1 MVPSLLRAVKEKT
14 QLTPNVRQ
22 PLQSKLQSFIGYLS
36 LEKGLS
42 KNTLQSYTYDLQ
54 HFVRTLPEAV
64 CNFNQ
69 INKTIIDG
77 WLSDLLHLKASS
89 RARKITSVRQ
99 FFEYLIKVH
108 ALEQNPLQHIKN
120 PLLRRLLPNTLSVDE
135 IETLQGSM
143 VLSYPQGL
151 RDRAMISVMYACGLR
166 VSELCDLVLQNLFLD
181 ENFIKVY
188 GKGSKE
194 RLVPIGAVAK
204 MHLQQYL
211 VYGRPKLQKSKTNNA
226 VFISQNGRPLSR
238 KTFWLHLKRYAKD
251 AKCQKNVKPHLLRHS
266 FATHLLIHG
275 ADLRSIQTM
284 LGHSDISTTQL
295 YTQLNP
301 VHLQEAYKKYHPRAF
316 ADTLQQKNERAKDAP
331 DIQLGNV

>member
-1 MVPSLLRAVKEKT
+1 MKENA
-14 QLTPNVRQ
+14 QLTPHVRCS
-22 PLQSKLQSFIGYLS
+22 LQDKLQSFVGYLS

-42 KNTLQSYTYDLQ
+42 KNTLQSYNYDLQ
-54 HFVRTLPEAV
+54 HFIKTLPETV

-69 INKTIIDG
+69 IDKVIIDG
-77 WLSDLLHLKASS
+77 WLSGLLHLKASS

-108 ALEQNPLQHIKN
+108 ILEQNPLQHMVN
-120 PLLRRLLPNTLSVDE
+120 PLLKRLLPDTLSVEE
-135 IETLQGSM
+135 IEALQGSM
-143 VLSYPQGL
+143 ALSHPQGL

-166 VSELCDLVLQNLFLD
+166 VSELCNLVLQNLFLD

-204 MHLQQYL
+204 THLQQYL

-238 KTFWLHLKRYAKD
+238 KTFWLHLKRYAKNIQ
-251 AKCQKNVKPHLLRHS
+251 CQKNVKPHLLRHS

-284 LGHSDISTTQL
+284 LGHSDIATTQL

-301 VHLQEAYKKYHPRAF
+301 IHLQEAYKKYHPRAF
-316 ADTLQQKNERAKDAP
+316 DDTLQHKHECAKDVA
-331 DIQLGNV
+331 DAQSDKI

>member
-1 MVPSLLRAVKEKT
+1 MGPSLLHAVKENA
-14 QLTPNVRQ
+14 QLTPNVRYL
-22 PLQSKLQSFIGYLS
+22 LQSKLQSFVGYLN

-54 HFVRTLPEAV
+54 QFIKALPETI
-64 CNFNQ
+64 CSFNQ
-69 INKTIIDG
+69 IDKRVIDD
-77 WLSDLLHLKASS
+77 WLADLLHLKASS

-99 FFEYLIKVH
+99 FFEYLIKMH
-108 ALEQNPLQHIKN
+108 ALEKNPLQHIVN
-120 PLLRRLLPNTLSVDE
+120 PLLKRLLPDTLSVDE

-143 VLSYPQGL
+143 ALSHPQGL

-166 VSELCDLVLQNLFLD
+166 VSELCNLVLQNLFLD

-194 RLVPIGAVAK
+194 RLVPIGTVAK
-204 MHLQQYL
+204 THLQQYL
-211 VYGRPKLQKSKTNNA
+211 VYGRPKLQKSKANNA

-238 KTFWLHLKRYAKD
+238 KTFWLHLKRYAKNT
-251 AKCQKNVKPHLLRHS
+251 KCAKNVKPHLLRHS

-284 LGHSDISTTQL
+284 LGHSDIATTQL

-301 VHLQEAYKKYHPRAF
+301 THLQEAYKKYHPRAF
-316 ADTLQQKNERAKDAP
+316 ADALQQKNEPSKKATDTQSGK
-331 DIQLGNV
+331 V